1 MTHCMLD
8 LETWGTRPGCS
19 IRSIGAVIFDPWQSG
34 LGAEFYANVDGESC
48 SSAGLTVDPD
58 TAEWWESQS
67 PEARAHL
74 RGTRRTLDYALTLVS
89 AFWRANGATFIWG
102 HGASF
107 DPPILEAC
115 FRAVG
120 TPVPWKFWDIR
131 DTRTLFDLANVSL
144 KDFPRAGTHHNALDD
159 AKHQALAVQ
168 AAYKKLGIA

>member
-34 LGAEFYANVDGESC
+34 LEAEFYANVDWESC
-48 SSAGLTVDPD
+48 ASAGLTVDPG

-74 RGTRRTLDYALTLVS
+74 QDTRLTLDYALTLVS
-89 AFWRANGATFIWG
+89 AFWRANRATFIWG

-120 TPVPWKFWDIR
+120 APVPWKFWDIR
-131 DTRTLFDLANVSL
+131 DTRTLFDLAGVSL

-168 AAYKKLGIA
+168 AAYKKLGIT